1 MEEDFGTPFREEK
14 DTEIK
19 GPEKHEQS
27 FPDLLPSPVLS
38 DQKQMRKIGFLF
50 LGAAL
55 FIVLLTG
62 AFIFGWVINGD
73 DETSSIN
80 MASNQ
85 IDVVQELM
93 EALVN
98 NSGDLTESEVTAIIA
113 EMTVLNSE
121 TEPVVA
127 VADTVSRSVVI
138 VRSETGQGSGI
149 SVR

>member
-1 MEEDFGTPFREEK
+1 MEEDLEPPVEETAK
-14 DTEIK
+14 ETELLTS
-19 GPEKHEQS
+19 EKNEQT

-80 MASNQ
+80 L
-85 IDVVQELM
+85 I
-93 EALVN
+93 
-98 NSGDLTESEVTAIIA
+98 
-113 EMTVLNSE
+113 
-121 TEPVVA
+121 
-127 VADTVSRSVVI
+127 
-138 VRSETGQGSGI
+138 
-149 SVR
+149 